1 MAGTMTVADIE
12 RQTKAQ
18 AALATL
24 DSLEAQVQSA
34 RDSIATAQ
42 AQAGTQAEFAALQA
56 ELTAGEWA
64 TVATRVQALLAFANG
79 G

>member
-18 AALATL
+18 AALETL
-24 DSLEAQVQSA
+24 DRLEAQVQSA

-42 AQAGTQAEFAALQA
+42 AQAGTQAEFAALQS
-56 ELTAGEWA
+56 ELTAEEWA
-64 TVATRVQALLAFANG
+64 TVAARVQALLTFANG